1 MMLASSTKPKRGGD
15 QKTQEEKRTKRRE
28 IQTQT
33 KKEEEKRNEK
43 SWRTLRERSLR
54 DKSQNTEKH

>member
-15 QKTQEEKRTKRRE
+15 QKTQEEKRTKRKRK

-33 KKEEEKRNEK
+33 KKEEEKRDEK
-43 SWRTLRERSLR
+43 SWRNFERKIFKR
-54 DKSQNTEKH
+54 QITKH